1 MPEQTPDSSLA
12 DGPCAELHAL
22 PFLSAEF
29 FLHLAC
35 VLQDWAVLFTLMKTK
50 LNAADAIFETLG
62 STFSC
67 VELLHEAVER
77 FLLTDLIPSAT
88 DFDAGFRTSEY
99 LAEELTE
106 QFFLQHFPGNDLTD
120 VGKNYLALRL
130 SNR

>member
-1 MPEQTPDSSLA
+1 MPEQAPDSPLE
-12 DGPCAELHAL
+12 DGPCAELHDL

-67 VELLHEAVER
+67 IELLHEAVER
-77 FLLTDLIPSAT
+77 FL
-88 DFDAGFRTSEY
+88 
-99 LAEELTE
+99 
-106 QFFLQHFPGNDLTD
+106 
-120 VGKNYLALRL
+120 
-130 SNR
+130 